1 MDELKKFL
9 LAFLVASVGLSKEDA
24 NAKIADLEDAAKT
37 DETSKEILA
46 SFKAK
51 INDLKKTNF
60 DDGHKKAAKEV
71 KFAFEKD
78 LKEKY
83 GVTSDKTGTELV
95 EEIVAAQTAGSG
107 KGGKDLTDEEIKKHP
122 LFLKLEKDS
131 AKALKDAE
139 TNFKADLQ
147 KIEDAKATEQLLS
160 EVKSIGIAE
169 FEKLNPVLSPDAEK
183 ANKQKARIAKEL
195 EGKKYQKVGSDFLIL
210 KEDGSRLEDEHGN
223 PVRLS
228 NLVREISDDLGF
240 DYKAATDRSSAGGGA
255 NKGQGGGNEG
265 ESGNKY
271 TGKMPSNEDELNGL
285 LFDPKVSAEH
295 KTEIQEAWNAQQ
307 TK

>member
-1 MDELKKFL
+1 MDIKKFL
-9 LAFLVASVGLSKEDA
+9 LDYLVSSVGLTKEDA
-24 NAKIADLEDAAKT
+24 AAKIIELESDDKDTEA
-37 DETSKEILA
+37 SKEILA

-51 INDLKKTNF
+51 IDDLKTTNF
-60 DDGHKKAAKEV
+60 NDGHKKAAKEV

-78 LKEKY
+78 LKAKY

-95 EEIVAAQTAGSG
+95 EEIVASQTQGSG

-122 LFLKLEKDS
+122 LFLKLESDS
-131 AKALKDAE
+131 KKALKDAE
-139 TNFKADLQ
+139 TTFKADLK
-147 KIEDAKATEQLLS
+147 KIEDAKALEETLK

-169 FEKLNPVLSPDAEK
+169 FKKLNPVLSPDATKAEK
-183 ANKQKARIAKEL
+183 QTLQIAKAL
-195 EGKKYQKVGSDFLIL
+195 EGKTYQKVGNDFLVL

-240 DYKAATDRSSAGGGA
+240 DYKAATDRSSAGGGN

-271 TGKMPSNEDELNGL
+271 TGKMPSNEDELNGV

-295 KTEIQEAWNAQQ
+295 KAEIQEAWNAQQ
-307 TK
+307 K